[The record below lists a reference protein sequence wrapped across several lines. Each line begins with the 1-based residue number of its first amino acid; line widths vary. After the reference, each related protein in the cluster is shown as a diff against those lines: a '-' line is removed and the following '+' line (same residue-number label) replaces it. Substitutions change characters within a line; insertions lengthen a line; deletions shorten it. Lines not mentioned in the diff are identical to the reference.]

1 MIAQLIV
8 MLLVARNTAPTV
20 YMYAFVSTPSPL
32 HADNYHD
39 QGIPHSVCTSI
50 QLRVRPFLN
59 PLSGWGGVIG
69 S

>member
-20 YMYAFVSTPSPL
+20 YMYAFVSTPSPP
-32 HADNYHD
+32 HAENYHN
-39 QGIPHSVCTSI
+39 QGIPHQASISV

-59 PLSGWGGVIG
+59 PLSGWAGVIG